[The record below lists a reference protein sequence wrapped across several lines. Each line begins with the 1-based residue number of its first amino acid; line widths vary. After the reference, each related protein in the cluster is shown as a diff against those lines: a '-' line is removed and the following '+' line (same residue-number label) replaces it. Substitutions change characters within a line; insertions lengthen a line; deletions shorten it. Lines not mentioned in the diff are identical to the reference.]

1 MTETQA
7 TYGDGSS
14 QFDQLTV
21 LVSRKLLVQFQNK
34 LDENNDIADS
44 VIIKFIKDY
53 VGQDYK

>member
-21 LVSRKLLVQFQNK
+21 MVSRKLLRQFQNR
-34 LDENNDIADS
+34 LIENDDSADG
-44 VIIKFIKDY
+44 VIIKFIEDY
-53 VGQDYK
+53 VGQD